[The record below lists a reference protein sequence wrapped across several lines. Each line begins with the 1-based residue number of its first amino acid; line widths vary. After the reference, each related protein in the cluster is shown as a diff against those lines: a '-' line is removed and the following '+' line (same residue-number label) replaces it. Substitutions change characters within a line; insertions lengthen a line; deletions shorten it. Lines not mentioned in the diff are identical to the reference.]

1 MRVEFPDKLAPMFE
15 RRRWRYKSPYGGRG
29 STKSWTAAAAALVLG
44 IDEPLRIVCGRET
57 QKSIAE
63 SVHQLLCDTIVR
75 LNVGDRYQVEKARIS
90 GYNGTRITF
99 AGVHRN
105 PAAIKSLEGADI
117 FWGEEAQAIRK
128 KSWEIIIPTLR
139 KEHSEIW
146 ATWNPDLDT
155 DDTYQRFIVHP
166 PHDAWVEKVT
176 YRDNPWFPEVL
187 RKEMET
193 LKAAD
198 IDAYNHVWEG
208 MCINMLA
215 SAIYANEI
223 RSANLEGRIRL
234 VPYDRAKPVDCFWD
248 LGYGDM
254 TAIWMVQSF
263 PMEYRIIDY
272 MEGSGRSIQH
282 WLSELQQRGYVFGCD
297 YIPWDVGMHA
307 ALMGG
312 GRSVEQ
318 LMLAAGRKV
327 RMVPKIP
334 VAVGI
339 NAARTLFPQCWFD
352 EDRTKAGVRALSH
365 YRYGTVQTLDHV
377 TREPLHDWAS
387 HGADAFRSFA
397 VAIREPQRQ
406 AETKRREQRV
416 QVSTWS

>member
-1 MRVEFPDKLAPMFE
+1 MKAQFPTRLDFLFDPH
-15 RRRWRYKSPYGGRG
+15 RYKVAYGGRG
-29 STKSWTAAAAALVLG
+29 AAKSWGFARALLIEG
-44 IDEPLRIVCGRET
+44 ARRKLRILCARET
-57 QKSIAE
+57 QKSIKD
-63 SVHQLLCDTIVR
+63 SVHQLLEEQIAA
-75 LNVGDRYQVEKARIS
+75 LGLGGNYQIEKQAIY
-90 GYNGTRITF
+90 GINGTEIVF
-99 AGVHRN
+99 AGLKHN
-105 PAAIKSLEGADI
+105 IDNIKSAESIDYCWI
-117 FWGEEAQAIRK
+117 EEAQTVSKASWAKLIPTIRK
-128 KSWEIIIPTLR
+128 ER
-139 KEHSEIW
+139 SEIW
-146 ATWNPDLDT
+146 VTFNPDLDT
-155 DDTYQRFIVHP
+155 DDTYQRFVVHP
-166 PHDAWVEKVT
+166 PSGAAVVKIS
-176 YRDNPWFPEVL
+176 YRDNPWFPAVL
-187 RKEMET
+187 EQERQT
-193 LKAAD
+193 LRAQD

-223 RSANLEGRIRL
+223 RAANLEGRIRL
-234 VPYDRAKPVDCFWD
+234 VPYDRARAVDCFWD

-254 TAIWMVQSF
+254 TAIWMVQPF

-352 EDRTKAGVRALSH
+352 EERTKAGVRALSH
-365 YRYGTVQTLDHV
+365 YRYGVVQTLEHV

-406 AETKRREQRV
+406 AEAKRREQRV